1 MATFRTVVT
10 GASSGI
16 GRATALLLAT
26 DGHAL
31 VLTARREGELR
42 KLGEACLAGGASAV
56 SVVAGDLTDPDLAPQ
71 LADAARQCGEGEVV
85 LVNNAGT
92 AAFGTFHEQP
102 VQTAASMVEVGLVA
116 AMRATHALLPLML
129 EGAGGIV
136 VNVVSVASTHAF
148 GGAEAYCATKA
159 GLLAFSRSL
168 ALDYRSKG
176 VRVTALMPG
185 ATDTPLWDKTPL
197 HPDRGDMLPPQAV
210 AETIKMVIDAP
221 RDRAFD
227 EIVLLP
233 PKGIL

>member
-31 VLTARREGELR
+31 VLTARREDELR
-42 KLGEACLAGGASAV
+42 KLAEACLAGGATAV
-56 SVVAGDLTDPDLAPQ
+56 SVVAGDLSDPDLAPQ
-71 LADAARQCGEGEVV
+71 LADAASQCGKGELV

-92 AAFGTFHEQP
+92 ATFGQFHVQP
-102 VQTAASMVEVGLVA
+102 IGTAAQMVEVGLIG
-116 AMRATHALLPLML
+116 AMRAAHALLPLML
-129 EGAGGIV
+129 EEARGTI
-136 VNVVSVASTHAF
+136 VNVLSVAATQAF
-148 GGAEAYCATKA
+148 GGAEAYCAAKA
-159 GLLAFSRSL
+159 GLLAFSRAL
-168 ALDYRSKG
+168 ALDYRKQG
-176 VRVTALMPG
+176 VRVTSLAPG
-185 ATDTPLWDKTPL
+185 ATDTPLWDGATE
-197 HPDRGDMLPPQAV
+197 HPDRADMLSPQAV